1 MFLCTPFANR
11 CLVYSQ
17 WALYHLAQ
25 LISQTRRDSPCAY
38 SSHRRFGIHLIT
50 AVSEMKRLILHEF
63 TLWGRDLG
71 SVIRIRKSPY
81 YKGFLQK
88 IYENFVGDW
97 KLSVILERCPYTER
111 FYCISFLHR
120 FFFLIVLFYFKNVY

>member
-38 SSHRRFGIHLIT
+38 STDRGFGIHLIT
-50 AVSEMKRLILHEF
+50 AVSAIKRLILYEF
-63 TLWGRDLG
+63 NLWGRDLV
-71 SVIRIRKSPY
+71 SVIRTRESTY
-81 YKGFLQK
+81 YRGF
-88 IYENFVGDW
+88 F
-97 KLSVILERCPYTER
+97 
-111 FYCISFLHR
+111 
-120 FFFLIVLFYFKNVY
+120 